1 MKLFKN
7 IQPDFIDE
15 RGAIAKILDDGKTN
29 IKSILLITSAK
40 GTIRANHYHKKD
52 SHYCYLVSGKIEYT
66 EQPVDKSSTLETAI
80 LESGDMIFSPPMVMH
95 AFRFLEDTVFWA
107 FATESR
113 RQTDYESDTVRVN
126 LIS

>member
-1 MKLFKN
+1 MKPEFV
-7 IQPDFIDE
+7 DA
-15 RGAIAKILDDGKTN
+15 RGAINKILDDGKTN

-66 EQPVDKSSTLETAI
+66 EQPVDKSSKPETAI
-80 LESGDMIFSPPMVMH
+80 LEPGDMIYSPPMTMH
-95 AFRFLEDTVFWA
+95 AFRFLEDSVFWA

-113 RQTDYESDTVRVN
+113 QQSNYESDTIRVN
-126 LIS
+126 LIQ